1 MAAGL
6 MAVALRLDGLPEL
19 DRDEV
24 PAQDVL
30 VGTERADKARNDV
43 RGVVSNC

>member
-30 VGTERADKARNDV
+30 VEDGDHRWRL
-43 RGVVSNC
+43 G